1 MSAQQL
7 STDPWWWMDVPRTG
21 ELLVDLPKSVDVLV
35 VGSGYTGLH
44 AALVAARAGKSVLVL
59 DAQALGFGCSS
70 RNGGQISRSVKPTVD
85 MLTKRHS
92 KDLALRI
99 HREGQA
105 SLNWIESFITQE
117 QLACDFARC
126 GRFHAAHN
134 SSALEKLKCSIE
146 AEYDEFKTGALL
158 IDKADQHRYI
168 DTDEYVGGAFFPEHA
183 SLHPAK
189 YHQQLLSLVNQAGA
203 LTIGYCPVLKID
215 GDGRTGSAYQVSTKL
230 GAVSASQVVVATNGY
245 SDNAFIEN
253 NNAWLQKRVIPIGS
267 YMIATQE
274 IDPDIISQ
282 LLPSQCIIS
291 DSRKVV
297 HYYRKSADGKRV
309 IFGGRVSSAE
319 IDPVDSAPLLKA
331 ELDRLLPSLVD
342 FKVSHSWSGKVAYTF
357 DELPHIGQ
365 QQGKHYAM
373 GYCGAGVG
381 MASYLGMKL
390 GHQVLA
396 CIKGESTQGKSAE
409 GKSLQDASAFSEIK
423 FQTRP
428 LYSGNPW
435 FLAPSVAYYRLRDKL
450 NM

>member
-1 MSAQQL
+1 MSEREL
-7 STDPWWWMDVPRTG
+7 STDPWWWMDVPR
-21 ELLVDLPKSVDVLV
+21 EPEQPVELPKSVDVLV

-59 DAQALGFGCSS
+59 DAQSLGFGCSS
-70 RNGGQISRSVKPTVD
+70 RNGGQVSRSVKPTVEQ
-85 MLTKRHS
+85 LSKRHS

-105 SLNWIESFITQE
+105 SLNWLDGFIKDE
-117 QLACDFARC
+117 QLDCDFSRC

-134 SSALEKLKCSIE
+134 SSALEKLKRSIA
-146 AEYDEFKTGALL
+146 AEHAEFKTGAVLVE
-158 IDKADQHRYI
+158 KADQHRYI
-168 DTDEYVGGAFFPEHA
+168 ATDDYAGGAFFPEHA

-189 YHQQLLSLVNQAGA
+189 YHQALLSLVHQAGGVS
-203 LTIGYCPVLKID
+203 IGYCPVLKID
-215 GDGRTGSAYQVSTKL
+215 GGAKIGGAQHVLTQL
-230 GAVSASQVVVATNGY
+230 GTVTAGQVVIATNGY
-245 SDNAFIEN
+245 TGSGLVAKSNT
-253 NNAWLQKRVIPIGS
+253 WLQKRVIPIGS

-274 IDPDIISQ
+274 IEPEILSQ

-297 HYYRKSADGKRV
+297 YYYRKSGDGKRV

-319 IDPVDSAPLLKA
+319 IDPLDSGPLLKA
-331 ELDRLLPSLVD
+331 ELDRLLPSLTA
-342 FKVSHSWSGKVAYTF
+342 FKISHSWSGTVAYTF

-365 QQGKHYAM
+365 QQGVHYAM
-373 GYCGAGVG
+373 GYCGSGVG
-381 MASYLGMKL
+381 MGSYLGMQL
-390 GHQVLA
+390 GHQVLRS
-396 CIKGESTQGKSAE
+396 CE
-409 GKSLQDASAFSEIK
+409 GKTIQQKGAEHSSAFSETK

-435 FLAPSVAYYRLRDKL
+435 FLAPSVAYYRWRDKL